1 MATEAESAT
10 LVDKLFLELKD
21 STLLATIQKDRK
33 SSGVK
38 VPPQTQQKIYDA
50 IASGAYKTSYKGGG
64 GGECFCVCGY
74 CECKC

>member
-1 MATEAESAT
+1 MATAAESPT
-10 LVDKLFLELKD
+10 LVDKLFLEFKG
-21 STLLATIQKDRK
+21 STLLATMQKSKK

-50 IASGAYKTSYKGGG
+50 VASGAYKAGYKGG